1 MTVREVYAELGGDY
15 DEIMSRIP
23 DEAFIEKYLKKFA
36 GVDYAAQV
44 EEVAAGGSAEEI
56 FKMAHGIK
64 GMGLNLALTGT
75 VDVSEEICTLLR
87 GKTSMTADEAA
98 QAKELSARLAEE
110 CRRTVSVIKNAFLAN

>member
-1 MTVREVYAELGGDY
+1 MTVREVYAELGGNY

-36 GVDYAAQV
+36 ATDYAAQV
-44 EEVAAGGSAEEI
+44 DEVATSDSAEEI

-64 GMGLNLALTGT
+64 GMGLNLALTKT
-75 VDVSEEICTLLR
+75 VEISEEICTLLR

-98 QAKELSARLAEE
+98 TAKDLSVKLAEE
-110 CRRTVSVIKNAFLAN
+110 CRRTVTIIKNSFLAN